1 MDDVF
6 ALLNRK
12 IDEYE
17 EDIKTFLAAGQ
28 AEDIA
33 MYNRIV
39 GRYEALQFMKQD
51 LNDIEKRYVET
62 QNFFM
67 YLSKQGDLVALPRKV
82 TVNLKSLQVKYVY
95 R

>member
-1 MDDVF
+1 MDDIYK
-6 ALLNRK
+6 LLAKR

-62 QNFFM
+62 
-67 YLSKQGDLVALPRKV
+67 
-82 TVNLKSLQVKYVY
+82 
-95 R
+95 